1 MVKFWLVSLFIVF
14 TAGFWLGKC
23 FDDIMISEEEKYKR
37 FESIPLESGDS
48 AGLKLLYTEDNSN
61 MTYQI
66 LIKFSQSGC
75 GKEAYEKMDFKPNLQ
90 LMDSLGFTLKEINLT
105 RPKHL
110 WDDSVGLFG
119 IRYENRIT
127 MQSKTFDRI
136 NLFNIP
142 ITSKTIGKY
151 SKKAKNAQ

>member
-1 MVKFWLVSLFIVF
+1 MIKFWLVSLLIVF
-14 TAGFWLGKC
+14 SVGFWLGKC
-23 FDDIMISEEEKYKR
+23 FDNIMISEDEKYKR
-37 FESIPLESGDS
+37 FESISLESGDS
-48 AGLKLLYTEDNSN
+48 AGLKLLYNNDNSN

-66 LIKFSQSGC
+66 LIKFSEIGC
-75 GKEAYEKMDFKPNLQ
+75 GKEAYEKMDFKPRLQ

-110 WDDSVGLFG
+110 WDDAIGLCG

-127 MQSKTFDRI
+127 MQSKAFERI

-142 ITSKTIGKY
+142 ITSKTIGKC
-151 SKKAKNAQ
+151 SKKAKNTH